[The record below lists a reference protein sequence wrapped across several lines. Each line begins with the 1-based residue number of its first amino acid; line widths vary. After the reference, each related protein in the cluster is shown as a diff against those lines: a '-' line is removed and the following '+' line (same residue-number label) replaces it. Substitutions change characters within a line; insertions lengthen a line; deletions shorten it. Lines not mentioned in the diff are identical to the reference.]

1 MRIPGSTG
9 ARREFSTRLPDVS
22 EIRGVI
28 TALATAFRPD
38 GELDVESTRKLA
50 AYLMENGS
58 HGLVVAGTTGESPT
72 LEDDEKIELLKGVRE
87 EVGDEVTLIL
97 GTGSNDTRHSV
108 ELTRMA
114 VDAGANG
121 GLIVTPYY
129 NRPTEAGI
137 RGHFEAIAEANPG
150 FPLIAYNVPSRTI
163 LNLSPDLLAE
173 LAKIPEVVAVK
184 QANDDDLGMIEG
196 MDLLAGNDVGF
207 LPALKLGGVG
217 GILVAPHLDN
227 GRMRTIWDLWQ
238 EGRHDE
244 AEALDNQ
251 LQPLYEAM
259 GVVVNPI
266 PVKAALASRGL
277 LPPTMRLPM
286 VEPDEKERDAVEEL
300 LAAAG
305 VPAR

>member
-1 MRIPGSTG
+1 M
-9 ARREFSTRLPDVS
+9 S

-50 AYLMENGS
+50 AYLVENGS

-72 LEDDEKIELLKGVRE
+72 LEDDEKIALLEGVIA
-87 EVGDEVTLIL
+87 EVGSDITVIL
-97 GTGSNDTRHSV
+97 GSGSNDTRHSV
-108 ELTRMA
+108 ELTKMA
-114 VDAGANG
+114 AEAGADA

-129 NRPTEAGI
+129 NRPNEAGI
-137 RGHFEAIAEANPG
+137 RGHFEAIAEGSPG
-150 FPLIAYNVPSRTI
+150 FPLVAYNIPSRAGV
-163 LNLSPDLLAE
+163 NMSPAFLAE
-173 LAKIPEVVAVK
+173 LAKIPEVQAVK
-184 QANDDDLGMIEG
+184 QANDDELGPIEG
-196 MDLLAGNDVGF
+196 LDVLAGNDSGF
-207 LPALKLGGVG
+207 FPTLKFGGAG
-217 GILVAPHLDN
+217 GILVASHLDN

-251 LQPLYEAM
+251 LRPLYEAM

-286 VEPDEKERDAVEEL
+286 VEPTDAERDAIEEL
-300 LAAAG
+300 LATAG

>member
-1 MRIPGSTG
+1 MS
-9 ARREFSTRLPDVS
+9 EF
-22 EIRGVI
+22 RGVI

-38 GELDVESTRKLA
+38 GELDVDSTRKLA
-50 AYLMENGS
+50 AYLIENGS

-72 LEDDEKIELLKGVRE
+72 LEDDEKVALLKGVRE
-87 EVGDEVTLIL
+87 EVGDEIPLIL
-97 GTGSNDTRHSV
+97 GTGSNDTPHSV
-108 ELTRMA
+108 RLTAMGA
-114 VDAGANG
+114 EAGADG

-129 NRPTEAGI
+129 NRPNQAGI
-137 RGHFEAIAEANPG
+137 KGHFEAIAEANPG
-150 FPLIAYNVPSRTI
+150 FPLVAYNIPARTGV
-163 LNLSPDLLAE
+163 NMPPDFLAE
-173 LAKIPEVVAVK
+173 LAQIEEVKAVK
-184 QANDDDLGMIEG
+184 QANDDDLGPIEG
-196 MDLLAGNDVGF
+196 LDILAGNDGTF
-207 LPALKLGGVG
+207 LPTLKFGGAG
-217 GILVAPHLDN
+217 GILVASHLDN

-286 VEPDEKERDAVEEL
+286 VEPTAQERDAIEEL
-300 LAAAG
+300 LAEAG
-305 VPAR
+305 VPAA

>member
-1 MRIPGSTG
+1 M
-9 ARREFSTRLPDVS
+9 
-22 EIRGVI
+22 I

-38 GELDVESTRKLA
+38 GELDVDSTRKLA
-50 AYLMENGS
+50 AYLIENGS

-72 LEDDEKIELLKGVRE
+72 LEDDEKVDLLRGVRE
-87 EVGDEVTLIL
+87 EVGSEVTLIL

-108 ELTRMA
+108 ELTKMGA
-114 VDAGANG
+114 EAGADG

-129 NRPTEAGI
+129 NRPTQAGI
-137 RGHFEAIAEANPG
+137 RGHFEAIAEGSSG
-150 FPLIAYNVPSRTI
+150 FPLVAYNIPARTGV
-163 LNLSPDLLAE
+163 NMPPELLAE
-173 LAKIPEVVAVK
+173 LGQIEEVKAVK
-184 QANDDDLGMIEG
+184 QANDDELGPIDGLEV
-196 MDLLAGNDVGF
+196 LAGNDSGF
-207 LPALKLGGVG
+207 LPTLKFGGAG
-217 GILVAPHLDN
+217 GILVASHLDN

-277 LPPTMRLPM
+277 IPPTMRLPM
-286 VEPDEKERDAVEEL
+286 VEPTDKERDAVEEL
-300 LAAAG
+300 LAEAG
-305 VPAR
+305 VPAA

>member
-1 MRIPGSTG
+1 MP
-9 ARREFSTRLPDVS
+9 REFWNSLLVVS
-22 EIRGVI
+22 EFRGVL

-50 AYLMENGS
+50 AHLIENGS

-72 LEDDEKIELLKGVRE
+72 LEDDEKIALLEGIRA

-114 VDAGANG
+114 VAAGANG

-129 NRPTEAGI
+129 NRPNRAGI
-137 RGHFEAIAEANPG
+137 IGHFEAIAKANPG
-150 FPLIAYNVPSRTI
+150 FPLVAYNIPARTGV
-163 LNLSPDLLAE
+163 NMPPDLLAE
-173 LAKIPEVVAVK
+173 LAQIPEVVAVK
-184 QANDDDLGMIEG
+184 QANDDELGPIEG
-196 MDLLAGNDVGF
+196 LDVLAGNDTGF
-207 LPALKLGGVG
+207 LPTLKFGGVG
-217 GILVAPHLDN
+217 GILVASHLDN

-251 LQPLYEAM
+251 LKPLYEAI

-266 PVKAALASRGL
+266 PVKAALAARGL

-286 VEPDEKERDAVEEL
+286 VEPTQKEMDAIEEL
-300 LAAAG
+300 LAEAG
-305 VPAR
+305 VPAT

>member
-1 MRIPGSTG
+1 M
-9 ARREFSTRLPDVS
+9 S

-38 GELDVESTRKLA
+38 GELDVDSTRKLA
-50 AYLMENGS
+50 AYLIENGS

-72 LEDDEKIELLKGVRE
+72 LEDDEKVDLLKGVRE
-87 EVGDEVTLIL
+87 EVGGEVTLIL

-108 ELTRMA
+108 ELTKMGA
-114 VDAGANG
+114 EAGADA

-129 NRPTEAGI
+129 NRPTQAGI
-137 RGHFEAIAEANPG
+137 RGHFEAIAEGSPG
-150 FPLIAYNVPSRTI
+150 FPLVAYNIPARTGV
-163 LNLSPDLLAE
+163 NMPPELLEE
-173 LAKIPEVVAVK
+173 LGHIEEVKAVK
-184 QANDDDLGMIEG
+184 QANDDELGPIEG
-196 MDLLAGNDVGF
+196 LVVLAGNDSRF
-207 LPALKLGGVG
+207 LPTLRFGGAG
-217 GILVAPHLDN
+217 GILVASHLDN

-251 LQPLYEAM
+251 LQPLYEAI

-277 LPPTMRLPM
+277 IPPTMRLPM
-286 VEPDEKERDAVEEL
+286 VEPTDKERDAVEEL
-300 LAAAG
+300 LAEAG
-305 VPAR
+305 VPAA

>member
-1 MRIPGSTG
+1 MS
-9 ARREFSTRLPDVS
+9 EF
-22 EIRGVI
+22 RGVI

-38 GELDVESTRKLA
+38 GELDVDSTRKLA
-50 AYLMENGS
+50 AYLIENGS

-72 LEDDEKIELLKGVRE
+72 LEDDEKVALLKGVRE
-87 EVGDEVTLIL
+87 EVGDEIPLIL
-97 GTGSNDTRHSV
+97 GTGSNDTPHSV
-108 ELTRMA
+108 RLTAMGA
-114 VDAGANG
+114 EAGADG

-129 NRPTEAGI
+129 NRPNQAGI
-137 RGHFEAIAEANPG
+137 RGHFEAIAGANPG
-150 FPLIAYNVPSRTI
+150 FPLVAYNIPARTGV
-163 LNLSPDLLAE
+163 NMPPDFLAE
-173 LAKIPEVVAVK
+173 LAQIEEVKAVK
-184 QANDDDLGMIEG
+184 QANDDDLGPIEG
-196 MDLLAGNDVGF
+196 LDILAGNDGTF
-207 LPALKLGGVG
+207 LPTLKFGGAG
-217 GILVAPHLDN
+217 GILVASHLDN

-286 VEPDEKERDAVEEL
+286 VEPTAQERDAIEEL
-300 LAAAG
+300 LAEAG
-305 VPAR
+305 VPAA

>member
-1 MRIPGSTG
+1 M
-9 ARREFSTRLPDVS
+9 
-22 EIRGVI
+22 
-28 TALATAFRPD
+28 ATAFRPD
-38 GELDVESTRKLA
+38 GEIDVEGTRKLA
-50 AYLMENGS
+50 AHLVENGS

-72 LEDDEKIELLKGVRE
+72 LEDDEKVSLLKGVRS
-87 EVGDEVTLIL
+87 EVGDEVPIIL

-114 VDAGANG
+114 VDAGANA

-129 NRPTEAGI
+129 NRPNRAGI
-137 RGHFEAIAEANPG
+137 IGHFSAIAEANPG
-150 FPLIAYNVPSRTI
+150 FPLIAYNIPARTGV
-163 LNLSPDLLAE
+163 NMPADLLAE
-173 LAKIPEVVAVK
+173 LGQIPEVVAVK
-184 QANDDDLGMIEG
+184 QANDDDLGPIDG
-196 MDLLAGNDVGF
+196 LDVLAGNDVGF
-207 LPALKLGGVG
+207 LPTLKFGGVG
-217 GILVAPHLDN
+217 GILVASHLDG

-277 LPPTMRLPM
+277 LAPTMRLPM
-286 VEPDEKERDAVEEL
+286 VEATDAERDAIEEL
-300 LAAAG
+300 LATAG
-305 VPAR
+305 VPAA

>member
-1 MRIPGSTG
+1 
-9 ARREFSTRLPDVS
+9 VS
-22 EIRGVI
+22 EFQGVI

-50 AYLMENGS
+50 AHLVENGS

-72 LEDDEKIELLKGVRE
+72 LEDDEKIALLKGILD
-87 EVGDEVTLIL
+87 EVGDDVTVIL

-108 ELTRMA
+108 ELTKMA
-114 VDAGANG
+114 AEAGADG

-137 RGHFEAIAEANPG
+137 KGHFEAIAEGSPG
-150 FPLIAYNVPSRTI
+150 FPLIAYNIPARTGV
-163 LNLSPDLLAE
+163 NMPPALLAE
-173 LAKIPEVVAVK
+173 LGRIDEVKAVK
-184 QANDDDLGMIEG
+184 QANDDDLGPIDG
-196 MDLLAGNDVGF
+196 LDVLAGNDVGF
-207 LPALKLGGVG
+207 LPTLKFGGAG
-217 GILVAPHLDN
+217 GILVASHLDG
-227 GRMRTIWDLWQ
+227 GRMRKIWDLWQ

-244 AEALDNQ
+244 AEELDHQ
-251 LQPLYEAM
+251 LKPLYEAM

-266 PVKAALASRGL
+266 PVKAALAARGL

-286 VEPDEKERDAVEEL
+286 VEPTERERDAIEEL

-305 VPAR
+305 VPAV

>member
-1 MRIPGSTG
+1 M
-9 ARREFSTRLPDVS
+9 S

-38 GELDVESTRKLA
+38 GELDVDSTRKLA
-50 AYLMENGS
+50 AYLIENGS

-72 LEDDEKIELLKGVRE
+72 LEDDEKVDLLKGVRE
-87 EVGDEVTLIL
+87 EVGGEVTLIL

-108 ELTRMA
+108 ELTKMGA
-114 VDAGANG
+114 EAGADA

-129 NRPTEAGI
+129 NRPTQAGI
-137 RGHFEAIAEANPG
+137 RGHFEAIAEGSSG
-150 FPLIAYNVPSRTI
+150 FPLVAYNIPARTGV
-163 LNLSPDLLAE
+163 NMPPELLAE
-173 LAKIPEVVAVK
+173 LGQIEEVKAVK
-184 QANDDDLGMIEG
+184 QANDDELGPIDGLEV
-196 MDLLAGNDVGF
+196 LAGNDSGF
-207 LPALKLGGVG
+207 LPTLKFGGAG
-217 GILVAPHLDN
+217 GILVASHLDN

-277 LPPTMRLPM
+277 IPPTMRLPM
-286 VEPDEKERDAVEEL
+286 VEPTDKERDAVEEL
-300 LAAAG
+300 LAEAG
-305 VPAR
+305 VPAA

>member
-1 MRIPGSTG
+1 M
-9 ARREFSTRLPDVS
+9 S
-22 EIRGVI
+22 EIRGVL
-28 TALATAFRPD
+28 TALATAFHPD
-38 GELDVESTRKLA
+38 GELDVDSTRKLA
-50 AYLMENGS
+50 AGLIDAGS

-72 LEDDEKIELLKGVRE
+72 LEDDEKIDLVKGVIE
-87 EVGDEVTLIL
+87 EVGEDVTVIL

-108 ELTRMA
+108 ELTKMA
-114 VDAGANG
+114 AEAGADG

-129 NRPTEAGI
+129 NRPTQAGI
-137 RGHFEAIAEANPG
+137 RGHFEAIAQGSPG

-163 LNLSPDLLAE
+163 VNMPPSLLAE
-173 LAKIPEVVAVK
+173 LGQIPEVVAVK
-184 QANDDDLGMIEG
+184 QANDEDLGPIEG
-196 MDLLAGNDVGF
+196 LDLLAGNDVTF
-207 LPALKLGGVG
+207 LPALKVGGVG
-217 GILVAPHLDN
+217 GILVASHLDN

-266 PVKAALASRGL
+266 PVKAALAARGL

-286 VEPDEKERDAVEEL
+286 VEATAQELDAIEVL
-300 LAAAG
+300 LAEAG
-305 VPAR
+305 VPSR